1 MKLRPFASLAGI
13 WHERTAFPFSRTVHD
28 PQTPTPHP
36 NFVPVIESVSR
47 NTQTSGVS
55 SSTFTTRFAPLT
67 VMAIS
72 LMATEGAMRQSP
84 FVKLNQLIRRN
95 WQVPDAFPSRVI
107 NGVRNCRRHSGD
119 SDLAHAARAD
129 RIEFE
134 IRFADK

>member
-1 MKLRPFASLAGI
+1 MKLRPFASPAGI
-13 WHERTAFPFSRTVHD
+13 WHERTAFPFSSTVHD

-84 FVKLNQLIRRN
+84 FV
-95 WQVPDAFPSRVI
+95 
-107 NGVRNCRRHSGD
+107 
-119 SDLAHAARAD
+119 
-129 RIEFE
+129 
-134 IRFADK
+134 